1 MAITSTYPIIVP
13 KLTDLIV
20 GTQTYTAEDPV
31 LNNPTRNFTVQ
42 SIADLVSSPGTA
54 NTIAMFSTSG
64 LTDSLITQ
72 AGSSITVAG
81 DIKASGAIIDSG
93 TTTLANLTLKSLNSG
108 YGGGGIIDIMGGPQD
123 FVRYET
129 NVKLG
134 GGTTVASQVYDMNGD
149 GWTWDGNMQTGVN
162 TGTSY
167 NFKSG
172 GSSQMVIF
180 NNNVGIGITNPSAP
194 LHVVGSTLIN
204 GSLYFGDN
212 TTTDPSIFN
221 YANSLHLYAAAG
233 NQTGIAN
240 TMMGIAQAPVDLSGQ
255 RAAAVQQAQ
264 GALGTSQAA
273 AGQRGGLGGSRQ
285 AINQAGIEQG
295 LAANFAGID
304 QAAQQQQVG
313 NLNAAMGMQGQ
324 GANTLGMIGQAQQ
337 AQNQAQGDADYT
349 ALAQR
354 IGLFSGV
361 APKEQNTN
369 STGGK

>member
-1 MAITSTYPIIVP
+1 MLNDAESAYDSG
-13 KLTDLIV
+13 KLGKV
-20 GTQTYTAEDPV
+20 AG
-31 LNNPTRNFTVQ
+31 F
-42 SIADLVSSPGTA
+42 
-54 NTIAMFSTSG
+54 
-64 LTDSLITQ
+64 TQ
-72 AGSSITVAG
+72 AGLDAQ
-81 DIKASGAIIDSG
+81 A
-93 TTTLANLTLKSLNSG
+93 
-108 YGGGGIIDIMGGPQD
+108 Q
-123 FVRYET
+123 
-129 NVKLG
+129 
-134 GGTTVASQVYDMNGD
+134 
-149 GWTWDGNMQTGVN
+149 GV
-162 TGTSY
+162 
-167 NFKSG
+167 
-172 GSSQMVIF
+172 
-180 NNNVGIGITNPSAP
+180 
-194 LHVVGSTLIN
+194 
-204 GSLYFGDN
+204 
-212 TTTDPSIFN
+212 
-221 YANSLHLYAAAG
+221 AAAG

-361 APKEQNTN
+361 APKEQNTT